1 MKAKYQCKYKNLA
14 TIIAFMIIA
23 HLPVGAASYTED
35 FNDVTVTNVYL
46 MDDAI
51 IDSGSLR
58 LTADTN
64 SQIGTMIINDLAGEN
79 QRHESFTAMFDIQI
93 GPSTAEKGHADG
105 LSFCLANI
113 STNAVFGESGPSTGL
128 TVSFDTW
135 DNGEYEA
142 PAISVLINGELFGD
156 VLIDP
161 YTDGAFV
168 PVVISMDNIGLLN
181 IQFDS
186 VDLTNFATG
195 YITCPGEHFGFGA
208 RTGNAYEE
216 HRIDNIDISTVEVTG
231 YYNLIE
237 PGDTIEPSSTNHPA
251 DNGAS
256 KAIDDNYNTVY
267 RNFDKSGS
275 GFTVNPSARLTI
287 VTGIVF
293 TTANDAPECDPA
305 SVTLRGSV
313 DGISFV
319 DIITNMPTPLGDTR
333 FAQAVFTFI
342 NDQSFSIYQ
351 VLFPTLKDSV
361 SAGSMQIC
369 EIGFLGE
376 IVSKNI
382 ITPGDTIMGSPDD
395 YPSKENP
402 PKAIDNNRDT
412 KYLNFG
418 KENSG
423 FTVMPSVG
431 QTIIDGISLTTANDE
446 PARDPGSVTIRGSYD
461 GISFVDIVV
470 GLSTPL
476 PDDRKSTV
484 SFSFENSEYYSVYEV
499 TFPTLKDS
507 GSANSMQIAEVGLT
521 GELVP
526 EPAFLGLL
534 SSIIFVV
541 TAILRHKF

>member
-1 MKAKYQCKYKNLA
+1 MKTKMKCKYKILI
-14 TIIAFMIIA
+14 TIITFIIIA
-23 HLPVGAASYTED
+23 HFPVFAATYIED
-35 FNDVTVTNVYL
+35 FDDGTADNAHL

-51 IDSGSLR
+51 VDSGSLR

-64 SQIGTMIINDLAGEN
+64 SQVGTMIINNLAGEN

-93 GPSTAEKGHADG
+93 GPSTAERGHADG
-105 LSFCLANI
+105 LSFCLANMA
-113 STNAVFGESGPSTGL
+113 TNTVFGESGPGTGL

-142 PAISVLINGELFGD
+142 PAISVLVNGKLFGD
-156 VLIDP
+156 ILIDP

-168 PVVISMDNIGLLN
+168 PVVISMDSIGLLN

-186 VDLTNFATG
+186 VDMTNFATG
-195 YITCPGEHFGFGA
+195 YMTGLGEHFGFGA
-208 RTGNAYEE
+208 RTGGAFEE
-216 HRIDNIDISTVEVTG
+216 HRIDNIDISTTEASG
-231 YYNLIE
+231 YYDLLDPDN
-237 PGDTIEPSSTNHPA
+237 TIIASSTNYPT
-251 DNGAS
+251 DSGAS
-256 KAIDDNYNTVY
+256 KAIDDSYNTKY
-267 RNFDKSGS
+267 RNFDKEGS

-319 DIITNMPTPLGDTR
+319 DIVTDMSTPLADTR
-333 FAQAVFTFI
+333 LAQTAFTFI
-342 NDQSFSIYQ
+342 NGQSFSSYQ
-351 VLFPTLKDSV
+351 VLFPTLKDSG
-361 SAGSMQIC
+361 SADSMQIC

-376 IVSKNI
+376 IISQD
-382 ITPGDTIMGSPDD
+382 ITNPGDPIMGTPDD
-395 YPSKENP
+395 FPSGENP
-402 PKAIDNNRDT
+402 PKAIDNNIDT

-431 QTIIDGISLTTANDE
+431 LTIINGISLTTANDAPE
-446 PARDPGSVTIRGSYD
+446 RDPASVTIRGSQD
-461 GISFVDIVV
+461 GVTFVDIVV

-476 PDDRKSTV
+476 SDDRKSKA
-484 SFSFENSEYYSVYEV
+484 SFDFLNTDYYNVYEV

-507 GSANSMQIAEVGLT
+507 GSANSMQIAEVELT
-521 GELVP
+521 GTVIP
-526 EPAFLGLL
+526 EPAFFGLL
-534 SSIIFVV
+534 SSIIFVG
-541 TAILRHKF
+541 TAILRRKF